1 MFRVIQSTA
10 SQKSMLE
17 NVIRTFIKPPSVI
30 EKARK
35 VIGGDSQALASL
47 VHVASRQLFSRR
59 NIVLTLRVVCS

>member
-35 VIGGDSQALASL
+35 VIGSDSQALASL

>member
-35 VIGGDSQALASL
+35 VIGSDSQALASL
-47 VHVASRQLFSRR
+47 VHIVSRQLFSRR

>member
-1 MFRVIQSTA
+1 MFRVIQSSA

-35 VIGGDSQALASL
+35 VIGSDSQASL